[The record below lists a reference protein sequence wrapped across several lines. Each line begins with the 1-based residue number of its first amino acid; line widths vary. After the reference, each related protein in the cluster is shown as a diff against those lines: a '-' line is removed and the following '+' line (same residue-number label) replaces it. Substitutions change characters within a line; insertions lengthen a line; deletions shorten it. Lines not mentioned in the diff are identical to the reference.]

1 MIPDDFLRAA
11 KAKGA
16 SDEFLVAMLKE
27 QGWQVGDVYQALGR
41 YYVEITGLP
50 IPEVR
55 GRLESAREAFFHLL
69 AFSTLATWVFATGNL
84 WFELI
89 NGWVPDAT
97 DPRYY
102 YRWTWSQVAWQMAA
116 LMVAFPAFLWATRA
130 ILRDQSAN
138 PASSSS
144 PLRRWL
150 TNIALLLT
158 ALIFIGDLVT
168 FVATFLQGGLTL
180 RFAAK
185 SLIVV
190 LLASSVFLYY
200 NRGLARSAMAPSR
213 WHRGFAVTA
222 LAFIVLTLGL
232 GFMQTGTPAAQRRI
246 SEDRRRV
253 EDLYQLAGALNNTP
267 SGSPLP
273 ATLEGPLKRI
283 EPFSASPYEYHK
295 LDDSRFELCAVFS
308 AESRPLPP
316 GVQDEW
322 RHPKGR
328 HCFQFKAKAQIQ
340 YPMQ

>member
-1 MIPDDFLRAA
+1 MILDEFLRAA

-27 QGWQVGDVYQALGR
+27 QGWQVSDVYQALGR
-41 YYVEITGLP
+41 YYVEVTGVP

-97 DPRYY
+97 DSRYY
-102 YRWTWSQVAWQMAA
+102 SQWTWSQVAWQMAA

-130 ILRDQSAN
+130 ILRDQAAN
-138 PASSSS
+138 QASASS
-144 PLRRWL
+144 PIRRWL

-158 ALIFIGDLVT
+158 ALVFIGDLVT

-185 SLIVV
+185 SLVVVV
-190 LLASSVFLYY
+190 LAGTVFLYY
-200 NRGLARSAMAPSR
+200 NRGLARSAVAPQQ

-222 LAFIVLTLGL
+222 LAFIVLTLSL
-232 GFMQTGTPAAQRRI
+232 GFMQTGTPAAQRKI

-253 EDLYQLAGALNNTP
+253 QDLYHLAATLNNTR
-267 SGSPLP
+267 SGSDLP
-273 ATLEGPLKRI
+273 AALEGALKRTD
-283 EPFSASPYEYHK
+283 PFTNSPYEYHR
-295 LDDSRFELCAVFS
+295 LGESRFELCAIFS
-308 AESRPLPP
+308 AGSRPLPP
-316 GVQDEW
+316 SAQDQW

-328 HCFQFKAKAQIQ
+328 HCFQFQVQLPLQ
-340 YPMQ
+340 YPLH